1 MFVNEVGVFVD
12 SPMQHVHTLGLFFVT
27 PYKNYFLADENK
39 ISADGI
45 FVSPD
50 VIGIIS
56 PSLRTAST
64 KATYCESEGVGLKA

>member
-12 SPMQHVHTLGLFFVT
+12 SPMQHVHTLGLLFVT

-39 ISADGI
+39 ISADGN
-45 FVSPD
+45 FVSQD

-56 PSLRTAST
+56 VHPFGLPVRRRRTVSPKASD
-64 KATYCESEGVGLKA
+64 